1 MAGQH
6 AVPDISVVLPSV
18 LQPLAG
24 GQPVLTAAASGPLT
38 VEKLLDAVTRGY
50 PVLGRRLRD
59 ERGALRRFVNIYVG
73 GDEVRRLKGLDT
85 EVSPG
90 QEVLVIQSVAGG

>member
-1 MAGQH
+1 M
-6 AVPDISVVLPSV
+6 VLPSI
-18 LQPLAG
+18 LQPLADG
-24 GQPVLTAAASGPLT
+24 RTVLTAPAAAPLALRQ
-38 VEKLLDAVTRGY
+38 LLDAVTGEY

-59 ERGALRRFVNIYVG
+59 ETGALRRFVNIYVD

-85 EVSPG
+85 VVSPG